1 MPVTLR
7 DLANAC
13 AVDTST
19 VSRALRDDGRVAPAT
34 RDKVKA
40 EAARLGYHPNLAARN
55 LVTGRT
61 HAVWFLAGGLEA
73 PQNHQPATTAAKRVR
88 EGGSDLL
95 VAVHHGDRAAH
106 ERLLLRLRQHLCDGA
121 LVIADR
127 LDLDSDLLVH
137 LHTDGF
143 PLVFV
148 DRHRADL
155 AVPAVSSAN
164 AEAAA
169 ELVRRAAADGA
180 TTLVNLFHPGGNT
193 VEDARLAG
201 LTQAAGEL
209 GLPVL
214 GPDAD
219 LPAAGWA
226 AFASSEI
233 DARHWARSRALRLH
247 RAGVFDAW
255 HGDLPPGAIVHCAEQ
270 DFAAMGAL
278 AADLLLDLIAGRPV
292 DPGLRLVPIAGIQR
306 RIGD

>member
-19 VSRALRDDGRVAPAT
+19 VSRALRDDSRVAPAT
-34 RDKVKA
+34 RAKVKA

-61 HAVWFLAGGLEA
+61 HTVWFLAGGLEA

-88 EGGSDLL
+88 ECGLDLL

-121 LVIADR
+121 LVIADG
-127 LDLDSDLLVH
+127 LDLESDLLVQ
-137 LHTDGF
+137 LHADGF

-155 AVPAVSSAN
+155 DIPAVSSTN

-169 ELVRRAAADGA
+169 ELVHRCVAAGA
-180 TTLVNLFHPGGNT
+180 TTLVNLFNPGGNT
-193 VEDARLAG
+193 VEDARSAGVRLAAE
-201 LTQAAGEL
+201 QL
-209 GLPVL
+209 GLPVV
-214 GPDAD
+214 GPDAT
-219 LPAAGWA
+219 LPATDWTVFASCESDARGWA
-226 AFASSEI
+226 
-233 DARHWARSRALRLH
+233 RRRALRLS

-255 HGDLPPGAIVHCAEQ
+255 HGDLPPGSVVHCADQ

-278 AADLLLDLIAGRPV
+278 AADLLLDLMAGKAV
-292 DPGLRLVPIAGIQR
+292 EPGLRLVPIAGIR
-306 RIGD
+306 RITGD